1 MTTRVKIDL
10 SQGVLEVE
18 GSETFVKAIYNDF
31 KAHFIDLETPTEDL
45 ASSVKPRRARNAKK
59 VEAAAES
66 AVVEAAPAEAAEPAV
81 TPAPEPLAVEP
92 AVEPV
97 VEPKAPPV
105 IPTYTFIQNLNLTA
119 TEGHPSLVEFMDSKL
134 PITNEERNLVFL
146 FYLQHVLKLKPITID
161 HIFTCYRQAK
171 IRVPLNL
178 EQSLRHTTEQHG
190 WIKLNQNGNMTL
202 SPEGKLYVEKQLPN
216 KKVKN

>member
-10 SQGVLEVE
+10 SQGILEVE
-18 GSETFVKAIYNDF
+18 GSETFVKAIYTDF
-31 KAHFIDLETPTEDL
+31 KAHFIDLEAPAEELT
-45 ASSVKPRRARNAKK
+45 SSVKPRRPRSSKK
-59 VEAAAES
+59 REAAPEP
-66 AVVEAAPAEAAEPAV
+66 AVVEVTPEVVEPAV
-81 TPAPEPLAVEP
+81 TLVPPVVEP
-92 AVEPV
+92 VAEPV

-119 TEGHPSLVEFMDSKL
+119 ADGHPSLVEFMDSKL

-146 FYLQHVLKLKPITID
+146 YYLQHVLKLKPITID

-171 IRVPLNL
+171 IRAPLNL
-178 EQSLRHTTEQHG
+178 EHSLHHTAEQHG

-216 KKVKN
+216 KKMKN

>member
-10 SQGVLEVE
+10 SQGILEVE

-31 KAHFIDLETPTEDL
+31 KAHFIEVETPAEELTL
-45 ASSVKPRRARNAKK
+45 SGKPRRTRNSKK
-59 VEAAAES
+59 A
-66 AVVEAAPAEAAEPAV
+66 EAAPETTAAEV
-81 TPAPEPLAVEP
+81 TPEVVEP
-92 AVEPV
+92 VPEAPLVEPVVEPV

-119 TEGHPSLVEFMDSKL
+119 AEGHPSLVEFMDSKL

-146 FYLQHVLKLKPITID
+146 YYLQHVLKHKPITID

-171 IRVPLNL
+171 IRAPLNL
-178 EQSLRHTTEQHG
+178 ENSLRHTAEQHG
-190 WIKLNQNGNMTL
+190 WIKLNQNGNMSL

-216 KKVKN
+216 KKAKS

>member
-10 SQGVLEVE
+10 TQGVLEVE

-31 KAHFIDLETPTEDL
+31 KAHFIDQEAPTEEL
-45 ASSVKPRRARNAKK
+45 TTPAKSRRPRTPKK
-59 VEAAAES
+59 VE
-66 AVVEAAPAEAAEPAV
+66 
-81 TPAPEPLAVEP
+81 PAPEPAVVEEVAAPVVEP
-92 AVEPV
+92 VSAPEPPVVEPV
-97 VEPKAPPV
+97 VEPKTPPV
-105 IPTYTFIQNLNLTA
+105 VPTYTFMQNLNLA
-119 TEGHPSLVEFMDSKL
+119 AADGHASLVEFMDSKL

-146 FYLQHVLKLKPITID
+146 YYLQQILKVKPITID

-171 IRVPLNL
+171 IRAPLNL
-178 EQSLRHTTEQHG
+178 ENSLRHTAEQHG

-216 KKVKN
+216 KKAKS